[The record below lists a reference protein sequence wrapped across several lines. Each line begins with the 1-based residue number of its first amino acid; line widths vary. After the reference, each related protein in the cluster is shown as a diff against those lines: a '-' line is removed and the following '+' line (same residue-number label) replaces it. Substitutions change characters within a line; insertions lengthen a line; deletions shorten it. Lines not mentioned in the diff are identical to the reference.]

1 MSIDLYPF
9 GIKAALAATRLA
21 EATAFFA
28 DAGINAAEVEL
39 VHVTAAARKMDWSHW
54 EGVPHPC
61 VNVKRSFAG
70 VLGEGF
76 TLTSV
81 AKIARVHDMPLK
93 LAADGCLMAT
103 DGVQYAAFGGYC
115 FLRFLAGG
123 VWEVFA
129 EHTAS
134 KKHTPAADVAA
145 ALAAVRQWEPVTTG
159 TVSPPFT
166 HKVKVDLLGEGWVG
180 RWSGAGYA
188 TKKASQDIAVS
199 FDALGSR
206 AVVETVIKCTYRS
219 MSCAAP
225 PPERHIKLEGELSF
239 LYQTLEGKAL
249 MCFGV

>member
-1 MSIDLYPF
+1 MSSIHLYPF

-28 DAGINAAEVEL
+28 KAGINAAEVED
-39 VHVTAAARKMDWSHW
+39 VHMTAAPVKLDWGHW

-61 VNVKRSFAG
+61 VNVESSFAG
-70 VLGEGF
+70 VLEEGF
-76 TLTSV
+76 TMTSV
-81 AKIARVHDMPLK
+81 ACIAAVHDMPLT

-103 DGVQYAAFGGYC
+103 SGVQYAASGGYR
-115 FLRFLAGG
+115 FVRFLAGD

-134 KKHTPAADVAA
+134 LQHQPAVEVAA
-145 ALAAVRQWEPVTTG
+145 ALGAVREWEPVTTG

-166 HKVKVDLLGEGWVG
+166 HTFEVDLLGTFVG
-180 RWSGAGYA
+180 CWSGAGYM

-206 AVVETVIKCTYRS
+206 AVVETVVKCMYRS
-219 MSCAAP
+219 ISHT

-239 LYQTLEGKAL
+239 VYQTLEGKAL